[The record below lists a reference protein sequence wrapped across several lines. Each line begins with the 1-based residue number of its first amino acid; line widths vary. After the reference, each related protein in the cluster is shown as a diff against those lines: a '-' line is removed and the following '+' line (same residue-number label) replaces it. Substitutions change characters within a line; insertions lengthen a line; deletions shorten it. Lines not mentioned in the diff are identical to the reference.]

1 MLDVQ
6 GKSLLHKKLFCLQY
20 PFQTK
25 YCTLDS
31 QPVHSSCLSAAFGTV
46 ILIKNDNRIVKVQE
60 KSLHHKKLYFW
71 QSIYLQLKKKVIIFC
86 VHKDGKGFMIQI
98 KLFIIR
104 FEILTKH
111 IYDKH
116 NI

>member
-60 KSLHHKKLYFW
+60 KSLPSQKAVFLAVNIFAV
-71 QSIYLQLKKKVIIFC
+71 KKKSDYFLC
-86 VHKDGKGFMIQI
+86 A
-98 KLFIIR
+98 
-104 FEILTKH
+104 
-111 IYDKH
+111 
-116 NI
+116 